1 MTSSKKQNNHYSMED
16 LIPYKTHRHNN
27 QDSDSSDDDPH
38 HNYKSDEPTN
48 MMDDEEAEMY
58 LNSIQD
64 HHNNIEFEPN
74 Q

>member
-1 MTSSKKQNNHYSMED
+1 MED
-16 LIPYKTHRHNN
+16 LIPYKSRHNN
-27 QDSDSSDDDPH
+27 QDSDSSDDDPPN
-38 HNYKSDEPTN
+38 NYKNDEPNN

-64 HHNNIEFEPN
+64 HHNIEFEPN